1 MLYPHRNRTLAH
13 IALQIAI
20 LATCATAAYPQSQ
33 PQAVQPTSQGPNQ
46 PNQPN
51 QPSPT
56 QTPTQTPP
64 ANQPPP
70 QNQPAPQQPPA
81 NGQPTPY
88 TTPDGTTSIQVPA
101 GWKVAQGN
109 AGLIILQGSQP
120 GEAAV
125 LGRIIGAHNA
135 PYVAGQAGPDNTEM
149 TMPYAAGFEDKV
161 AMMVDRLQVINGLPI
176 PQGSV
181 TSATPIPVPRNLG
194 VCGRFTGNM
203 TSPDGNLVAAGIL
216 CSMPLENAGDF
227 KNFFTLIQV
236 PATESATFP
245 ALTQQVLSSYTVQL
259 TYLQTLLKP
268 WDQVAGRP
276 VVIMD
281 PADTQCFNLSVLRAT
296 PISQLPRA
304 CGGTAM

>member
-1 MLYPHRNRTLAH
+1 MPHLRRTRSLAQ

-20 LATCATAAYPQSQ
+20 LALCATAAHPQSQ

-46 PNQPN
+46 PNQP
-51 QPSPT
+51 S
-56 QTPTQTPP
+56 QTPP
-64 ANQPPP
+64 ANQPPVS
-70 QNQPAPQQPPA
+70 QPPAQQPPPT

-88 TTPDGTTSIQVPA
+88 TTPDGSTSIQVPA
-101 GWKVAQGN
+101 GWKVTQGN

-135 PYVAGQAGPDNTEM
+135 PYVAGQSGPDNTEM
-149 TMPYAAGFEDKV
+149 TMPYAASFEDKV
-161 AMMVDRLQVINGLPI
+161 AMMVDRLQVINGRPI

-281 PADTQCFNLSVLRAT
+281 AADTQCFNLSVLRAT

-304 CGGTAM
+304 CGGTAP